1 MVVYKTRNAFSVIHQ
16 RGTELDVYSDHVTVR
31 NVLFIS
37 ILVRLLSLSAYAS
50 PTQRMQ
56 KKILEGIRPDV
67 SRVLLADGAS
77 RIGDL
82 I

>member
-56 KKILEGIRPDV
+56 KKFLKELGLMCPEFYWLM
-67 SRVLLADGAS
+67 VLAE
-77 RIGDL
+77 
-82 I
+82 